1 MATGNQGSDQAL
13 DQATAQQM
21 AAVLGPDVASFEQL
35 CQALTS
41 HQNEIRSQAEK
52 VFQACKEHQADACV
66 QRLVH
71 VLKNSQA
78 LELRGLC
85 AVLLR
90 KTLCSDVENKTWKSL
105 TPQTQQGLKTELLE
119 LVKGET
125 NRSTAK
131 MVCDTVSDVGA
142 MLLEEQQ
149 WPELLPFMF
158 QCVQSGDETI
168 LERVLR
174 VFANLVMS
182 VEMTLTPYINT
193 LHGVFGN
200 CLGSQNVDVRNAAL
214 RATCSFISS
223 LEKKSER
230 DKFQDLVPSMLNC
243 LGTALNQGDEATA
256 QETLGMFIEIGEE
269 HPTFLRKNLIEIVN
283 AILTVTEAGNLEA
296 STRQLAS
303 EFLVTLAEAR
313 EKAPGMMRKL
323 PQFMGK
329 LFHALMCFLLDID
342 DEPEWHAA
350 DREED
355 EGIGNGELF
364 DVGLE
369 GLDRLSIA
377 LGGNAVMPIANQILP
392 AFLQDQDWK
401 KRHSAL
407 MTLAQIA
414 EGCVKVMS
422 KAISW
427 TVDICVT
434 GLRDPHPKVRWAA
447 CQTVGQLSTDLG
459 PTFQEQEHGRIVPT
473 LLAAMDDVN
482 EPRVQAHAT
491 AAVVNFSE
499 DCEEDILAPYLDA
512 LVSKLLVL
520 LQSPRNIVREGAL
533 TSLAS
538 VADSSKEYFEK
549 YYSVVMPILVNIL
562 QTANDKPL
570 RLLRAKA
577 IECISLVGM
586 AVGKDK
592 FGPDSKAIMEML
604 MALQNSPMEDDDPTA
619 SYLLQA
625 WARICKCLGNDFLP
639 YLPVVMPPLFAS
651 AKLEPDVTVKHFD
664 DEDDE
669 EDEEDANEV
678 ETLIVGNSKICI
690 RTSTLEEKSTA
701 CSMLCCYVEEL
712 QEGFFPYIEEIVQLF
727 VPLLRFAFHEDVRA
741 TVATGIPE
749 LLKAAK
755 LSVEKGCGKDA
766 SWLKGMLDFALG
778 RLLEAMEREPEALI
792 VVSQVE
798 AIGKLVATYGE
809 GLDQQQM
816 LSIFEGLKKVL
827 EGSTD
832 RRKERESRKESEDF
846 DEEEAEAI
854 EEENE
859 EEDDVSDAVCEC
871 LDEMLKKFRAAVM
884 PLVEQLLPFFARM
897 LEPNRSSS
905 EHRIA
910 ICLIDSVVEYGSD
923 GGATLKYFNSF
934 VPVLLNNTISE
945 DADIRQCSAYGLG
958 ACAQSYGEHF
968 APICKDALSKLM
980 QIIQHPNARTSD
992 FEVATENAV
1001 SALGKFCEFQSSA
1014 VDATGLVDTAGLMN
1028 FWLSQLPLKA
1038 DKNEAKVVH
1047 DQLCRFLEKGDAR
1060 IVGKDNANLPVIVAI
1075 LCKILAEGTSV
1086 VNPETRNKLIAIL
1099 QKVLQT
1105 VPKEVV
1111 HQQHA
1116 QLPQKAQK
1124 VLEAA
1129 ASGQYG
1135 G

>member
-1 MATGNQGSDQAL
+1 MST
-13 DQATAQQM
+13 
-21 AAVLGPDVASFEQL
+21 
-35 CQALTS
+35 
-41 HQNEIRSQAEK
+41 QNEVRSQAEK
-52 VFQACKEHQADACV
+52 VFGACKQHQADACV

-71 VLKNSQA
+71 VLKNSQQ

-90 KTLCSDVENKTWKSL
+90 KALTSDADNKTWKSL
-105 TPQTQQGLKTELLE
+105 TQPTQQGMKTELLTLIKDE
-119 LVKGET
+119 QNKQ
-125 NRSTAK
+125 TAK

-158 QCVQSGDETI
+158 QCVQSGDDTL

-174 VFANLVMS
+174 IFAQLVVS
-182 VEMTLTPYINT
+182 IEMTLSPYLAT
-193 LHGVFGN
+193 LHNVFGQS
-200 CLGSQNVDVRNAAL
+200 LQSQNVDIRNAAL

-283 AILTVTEAGNLEA
+283 AILTVTEAANLEA

-303 EFLVTLAEAR
+303 EFLVTLTEAR

-369 GLDRLSIA
+369 GLDRLAIA

-392 AFLQDQDWK
+392 AFLQDQDWR

-414 EGCVKVMS
+414 EGCMKVMS

-434 GLRDPHPKVRWAA
+434 GLRDPHAKVRWAA

-459 PTFQEQEHGRIVPT
+459 PDFQEQEHARIVPT
-473 LLAAMDDVN
+473 LLSAMDDVN

-562 QTANDKPL
+562 QTAGDKSL

-586 AVGKDK
+586 AVGKEK

-604 MALQNSPMEDDDPTA
+604 MRLQQQEMEDDDPTA

-625 WARICKCLGNDFLP
+625 WARICKCLSNDFLP
-639 YLPVVMPPLFAS
+639 YLPVVMPPLLAS
-651 AKLEPDVTVKHFD
+651 ARLETDVSIKYLD
-664 DEDDE
+664 DEDED
-669 EDEEDANEV
+669 EDEEEEV
-678 ETLIVGNSKICI
+678 ETLIIGDRKICI

-727 VPLLRFAFHEDVRA
+727 VPLLRFAFHEEVRS
-741 TVATGIPE
+741 TVASGMPE

-755 LSVEKGCGKDA
+755 SAVEKGCGKDA
-766 SWLKGMLDFALG
+766 AWVKGMLDFMLG
-778 RLLEAMEREPEALI
+778 PLLEAIDKEPEALI

-798 AIGKLVATYGE
+798 AIGKLVACYGE
-809 GLDQQQM
+809 GLDQNQM
-816 LSIFEGLKKVL
+816 VQIFGCLKKAL
-827 EGSTD
+827 EASAE
-832 RRKERESRKESEDF
+832 RRKEREGRKESEDF

-884 PLVEQLLPFFARM
+884 PLVEQLLPFFAQM
-897 LEPNRSSS
+897 LEPSRSSS

-934 VPVLLNNTISE
+934 VPVLLNNTTSE

-958 ACAQSYGEHF
+958 ACAQVYGEHF
-968 APICKDALSKLM
+968 APVCKDALGKLM
-980 QIIQHPNARTSD
+980 QIIQHPQARSSD
-992 FEVATENAV
+992 YEMATENAV
-1001 SALGKFCEFQSSA
+1001 SALGKFCEFQSVA
-1014 VDATGLVDTAGLMN
+1014 VDASGIVDTAGLMA
-1028 FWLSQLPLKA
+1028 FWLSQLPIKA
-1038 DKNEAKVVH
+1038 DKTEAKVAH
-1047 DQLCRFLEKGDAR
+1047 GQLCRLLESGDAR
-1060 IVGKDNANLPVIVAI
+1060 VVGKDNANLPQVASV
-1075 LCKILAEGTSV
+1075 LCKILAEGTAV
-1086 VNPETRNKLIAIL
+1086 VSEEHRNKLIAIL
-1099 QKVLQT
+1099 NKVLQT
-1105 VPKEVV
+1105 LPQEAV
-1111 HQQHA
+1111 HAQHA
-1116 QLPQKAQK
+1116 QLPQKAQQ

-1129 ASGQYG
+1129 ASGRYQ
-1135 G
+1135 